1 MGGKCEAVCMGGV
14 VQGKL
19 QYLFRFPAPGR
30 RGWHLRAAN
39 LRAETCARMSGMLG
53 MGTCMNGMQQT
64 ACRGHAW
71 VQNGMN
77 MQFE

>member
-19 QYLFRFPAPGR
+19 QYLLRFPAPGR

-39 LRAETCARMSGMLG
+39 KRIETCARTADMPGMI
-53 MGTCMNGMQQT
+53 MCVDGMQQT
-64 ACRGHAW
+64 ACHSH
-71 VQNGMN
+71 V
-77 MQFE
+77 